1 LPASWKRL
9 NRARQSENRIRRK
22 TSTLSAPLDPVAS
35 AEAAEL
41 RYVNDAVLPGIRRRG
56 HGRRVRYV
64 DPAGRPVASGKVLA
78 RIRSLAIPPAWRDV
92 WICPD
97 PLGHLQATGR
107 DARGRKQYRYH
118 PRWRQVRDEVKYGRL
133 LAFASALRRIRA
145 RTAADLHM
153 PGLPRNKVIA
163 TVVQLLEKTLI
174 RVGNDEYARH
184 NHSFGLTTLRNGHA
198 KVNGT
203 SVRFEFRGKSG
214 VSHSVDLHDAR
225 LARIIRACRDLP
237 GHELFQYVDADGLRQ
252 SVGSADVN
260 QYLRD
265 VTGQPFTSKDFRTWA
280 ATVLVARALA
290 DSRAGDS
297 KRPTQRQVVRAVEV
311 AAHRLGN
318 TVAVCRKCYIHPAVP
333 AAYLEGRCIDAR
345 ARRSRSRGTQHA
357 LSADESA
364 VVRLLEERCPPAAR
378 R

>member
-1 LPASWKRL
+1 M
-9 NRARQSENRIRRK
+9 
-22 TSTLSAPLDPVAS
+22 
-35 AEAAEL
+35 
-41 RYVNDAVLPGIRRRG
+41 
-56 HGRRVRYV
+56 
-64 DPAGRPVASGKVLA
+64 LA
-78 RIRSLAIPPAWRDV
+78 RIQSLAIPPAWRDV

-118 PRWRQVRDEVKYGRL
+118 PRWREVRDEVKYGRL
-133 LAFASALRRIRA
+133 LAFASALPRIRA
-145 RTAADLHM
+145 RTAADLNT

-184 NHSFGLTTLRNGHA
+184 NRSFGLTTLRNGHA
-198 KVNGT
+198 RVSGT

-225 LARIIRACRDLP
+225 LARIVRACRDLP
-237 GHELFQYVDADGLRQ
+237 GHELFQYVDANGQRQ
-252 SVGSADVN
+252 SILSADVN
-260 QYLRD
+260 RYVRD

-280 ATVLVARALA
+280 GTVLVARALA
-290 DSRAGDS
+290 DSRGTEG

-318 TVAVCRKCYIHPAVP
+318 TAAVCRKCYIHPAVLG
-333 AAYLEGRCIDAR
+333 AYMEGRCIDVA
-345 ARRSRSRGTQHA
+345 AHRSRSRGA
-357 LSADESA
+357 RDAFSADESA
-364 VVRLLEERCPPAAR
+364 VVRLLER
-378 R
+378 RPQRPRGN